1 MSPPVA
7 AMDRRSSP
15 NTAQSV
21 QVECHPKQPLPVTPL
36 PASRYQAVSC
46 DARKVTHIIAYDCA
60 PRPCGISPVTF
71 LEPAHY
77 GFEPTAEPSCPL
89 GTDPL
94 VQLVLRVPRYRLVPY
109 LSTLNLRR
117 VRGVCSRPTDRNRL
131 GNIPVT
137 GLVRRYRTNY
147 LVGRAP
153 PLSMAYARVTHSTES
168 RDTLFKSQTRG
179 RSPCRLAGDWTTTYR
194 TVPYV
199 SNRSLYQLLYHPRTE
214 SVTRFHEPVRVS
226 GLGQMARSELRISTS
241 GGRRRAL
248 VHWGRSH
255 ASFSCPQVLVSA
267 HSTDTVDTA

>member
-1 MSPPVA
+1 MQIPNAPNLPTRPSGKPDTVHPVMSPPVA

-15 NTAQSV
+15 STAQSA

-71 LEPAHY
+71 SEPAHY

-89 GTDPL
+89 GTDPF

-109 LSTLNLRR
+109 LSTPNLRR
-117 VRGVCSRPTDRNRL
+117 VRGVCPRPTDRNRL
-131 GNIPVT
+131 GDIPVI

-147 LVGRAP
+147 LIGRAP
-153 PLSMAYARVTHSTES
+153 PLSMAYARVTHSTDS

-179 RSPCRLAGDWTTTYR
+179 RSPAAALLATGQQLTGLCRMCQPVVCTNFCTI
-194 TVPYV
+194 PEP
-199 SNRSLYQLLYHPRTE
+199 NRSPGYANPY
-214 SVTRFHEPVRVS
+214 
-226 GLGQMARSELRISTS
+226 G
-241 GGRRRAL
+241 
-248 VHWGRSH
+248 
-255 ASFSCPQVLVSA
+255 
-267 HSTDTVDTA
+267 